1 MNIRKAERIIR
12 DKHKRLP
19 EQCKKVD
26 TSVNGDA
33 GLLAEKHKEIDKK
46 LYPLRIDSRTIIYVT
61 KDKLTPEYA
70 EKNRKSMNP
79 KQGIEKKGGTTQV
92 EIDVDKLKEMVHAGM
107 SPNDIAKEFGVS
119 RTTMYNY
126 INKYDL
132 RNVEKRQRDLD

>member
-1 MNIRKAERIIR
+1 MRKAERIIR

-26 TSVNGDA
+26 TFVNGDA
-33 GLLAEKHKEIDKK
+33 ELLAEKHKEIEKK

-70 EKNRKSMNP
+70 EKKRKSINMR
-79 KQGIEKKGGTTQV
+79 QGIEKKGGATKV
-92 EIDVDKLKEMVHAGM
+92 EIDVEKLREMVHAGM

-119 RTTMYNY
+119 RTTMYYY
-126 INKYDL
+126 IKKYDL
-132 RNVEKRQRDLD
+132 RNVEKRQRALA